1 MIIGLDFD
9 NTLACYDNVFSDE
22 AKKKGLVSNHWEGN
36 KKDLKNE
43 LISLNNDPYI
53 WQTIQGQVY
62 GPSMHK
68 AILFPGV
75 SRFLLR
81 CKLQG
86 HAILLSVIKPN
97 MGILILP
104 KHH

>member
-1 MIIGLDFD
+1 MLIGLDFD
-9 NTLACYDNVFSDE
+9 NTLACYDSVFSDE
-22 AKKKGLVSNHWEGN
+22 AKKKGLVKNCWEGN

-43 LISLNNDPYI
+43 LISFNNGAHI

-86 HAILLSVIKPN
+86 H
-97 MGILILP
+97 
-104 KHH
+104 